1 MKKVFL
7 LIALV
12 ATVFASNACGKK
24 DDFKPQEQPKDSL
37 EQKLIGKWKITDIGL
52 DADGKEIQRYFF
64 SCQYTEFFTNKK
76 GENITYDHPDCD
88 RTPDETRKVVQSFT
102 WSIENNNLIMMVNE
116 DNKSIFRNINIS
128 NDTMK
133 TEVQTLSK
141 EDKTVFDDD
150 TNVVKHYYYY
160 ERIK

>member
-1 MKKVFL
+1 
-7 LIALV
+7 
-12 ATVFASNACGKK
+12 
-24 DDFKPQEQPKDSL
+24 
-37 EQKLIGKWKITDIGL
+37 
-52 DADGKEIQRYFF
+52 
-64 SCQYTEFFTNKK
+64 
-76 GENITYDHPDCD
+76 
-88 RTPDETRKVVQSFT
+88 
-102 WSIENNNLIMMVNE
+102 MMVNE